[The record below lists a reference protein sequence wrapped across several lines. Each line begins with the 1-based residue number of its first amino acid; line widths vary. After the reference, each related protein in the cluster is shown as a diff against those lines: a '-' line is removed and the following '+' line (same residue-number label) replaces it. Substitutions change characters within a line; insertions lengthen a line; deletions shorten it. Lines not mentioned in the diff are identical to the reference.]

1 MKSINK
7 YEESK
12 NEKFTIQRTS
22 MNKYEESRY
31 EKLTMQR
38 MRLFKRAAGAVSL
51 SPLLTTSL
59 ESHHLSLY
67 NYYSKYIICIFLCIS
82 YVSEGKIEFYHKQKT
97 AGAHLLSLAYSTWS
111 LTTSS

>member
-12 NEKFTIQRTS
+12 NEKLTIQRKS
-22 MNKYEESRY
+22 MKEYEESRY

-51 SPLLTTSL
+51 SPNSQHHSKVTTSA
-59 ESHHLSLY
+59 
-67 NYYSKYIICIFLCIS
+67 YIIIIQN
-82 YVSEGKIEFYHKQKT
+82 I
-97 AGAHLLSLAYSTWS
+97 
-111 LTTSS
+111 